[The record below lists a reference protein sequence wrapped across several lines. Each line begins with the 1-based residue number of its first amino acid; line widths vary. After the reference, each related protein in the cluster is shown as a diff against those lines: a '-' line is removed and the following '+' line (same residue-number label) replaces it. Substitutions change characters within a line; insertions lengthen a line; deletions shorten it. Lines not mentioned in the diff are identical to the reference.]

1 MISDKL
7 ATLAEGTALN
17 TGAAGNYTI
26 GDVIDLGAAYQ
37 LNDTDD
43 LYLVITVD
51 VTATS
56 GGSATGQFALLTDDN
71 DAMSSAT
78 AIVTTAAF
86 AVAAMTAG
94 TRIAAVAIPKA
105 AGFERYIGLRQITGT
120 AAFTAGAINAF
131 LTRDVQTWRAYSD
144 GIASAA

>member
-56 GGSATGQFALLTDDN
+56 GGAATGQFALLTDG
-71 DAMSSAT
+71 DAAMGSPT
-78 AIVTTAAF
+78 AVVTTAAF

-94 TRIAAVAIPKA
+94 TRIAVVEIPKA
-105 AGFERYIGLRQITGT
+105 ANFERYIGLRQITGV
-120 AAFTAGAINAF
+120 AAFTAGAVNAF
-131 LTRDVQTWRAYSD
+131 LATDVQTWRAYSD
-144 GIASAA
+144 ALATMA